1 MALGTVAA
9 KMAWKI
15 LNHTRP
21 CRTGLVQAASVG
33 HLDRESITTVS

>member
-21 CRTGLVQAASVG
+21 CGTGLVQATSVG
-33 HLDRESITTVS
+33 HLDRESIASVS